1 MTRAEFL
8 SAAVLAGA
16 PLRAMAAR
24 ASQPPGVQTRDFR
37 LLTLPGGRTA
47 VPRWHYGLLVFLHLP
62 GDGAPHFT
70 VADPEADRIVARLT
84 VEVPEAKEVFPVDLA
99 VFPDR
104 KRFVISAVSRNANG
118 TRSLWLLFYSADGQR
133 LHAEKVTP
141 FQPNL
146 LAVAPDQTVWALGAN
161 VRTVE
166 NRNSTD
172 AVLCRWNDRGQ
183 LLYQALERRLVP
195 DDLFPGQA
203 EPESG
208 TPALAVSQNRAAV
221 YLPTSGVLAEVSASG
236 EVLGVHRPPRPA
248 GPDGKPAAFHGLALL
263 DSGETFGAIA
273 GIRRFDRAAGSWSAP
288 DNSPALSKGF
298 AIYGSSGRQLLINGA
313 SGDRFHYRL
322 VVFP

>member
-8 SAAVLAGA
+8 SAVLAGA
-16 PLRAMAAR
+16 PPRILAAH
-24 ASQPPGVQTRDFR
+24 ASQPQGLQTRDFR
-37 LLTLPGGRTA
+37 LLTLPGGRTV

-84 VEVPEAKEVFPVDLA
+84 VELPEAREVFPVDLA

-183 LLYQALERRLVP
+183 LLHQALERRLVP

-203 EPESG
+203 EPEYG
-208 TPALAVSQNRAAV
+208 TPALAVSQNRAAA
-221 YLPTSGVLAEVSASG
+221 YLPASGVLAEISASG

-248 GPDGKPAAFHGLALL
+248 DASGKPASFHGLALL
-263 DSGETFGAIA
+263 DSGEIFGAIA

-288 DNSPALSKGF
+288 DNAPALAKGF

-322 VVFP
+322 VAFP